1 MDAKG
6 TLQGGLTSA
15 AIKDAVPKALEQING
30 LESPKEQE

>member
-15 AIKDAVPKALEQING
+15 AIKAAVPKVLEQASG
-30 LESPKEQE
+30 LESQKEQE